1 MPYGVY
7 TTSGAR
13 GNVNTGCEH
22 KRFFPHKLQ
31 GASMILYRPYMK
43 HEGNEKK
50 AISQSTKQGIGV
62 LFFLSVGG
70 GGEQQDFF
78 SHDLICLDTLIG
90 EYNKIIK
97 TSATNTH
104 KQKI

>member
-1 MPYGVY
+1 
-7 TTSGAR
+7 
-13 GNVNTGCEH
+13 
-22 KRFFPHKLQ
+22 
-31 GASMILYRPYMK
+31 MILYRPYMK

-50 AISQSTKQGIGV
+50 AISQSTKQGIRV
-62 LFFLSVGG
+62 LFLLSVGG
-70 GGEQQDFF
+70 GGGVQQDFF